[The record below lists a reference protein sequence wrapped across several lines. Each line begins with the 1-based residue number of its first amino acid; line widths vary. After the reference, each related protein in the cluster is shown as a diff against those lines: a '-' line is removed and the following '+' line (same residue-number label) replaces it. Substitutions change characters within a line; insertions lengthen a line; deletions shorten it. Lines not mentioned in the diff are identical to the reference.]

1 MAMQEISKISR
12 EFRKKNGTFNVDLA
26 FVIQFYD
33 AYLREKNLA
42 VVASTFGVTPWNL
55 QKIIERHTELQLA
68 MTMADE
74 NRRKGIL
81 ANYILSNLSH
91 TARATWEKIT
101 KLSTY
106 EEIEAVFKKH
116 PVKLRQQLF
125 CTAILYTGHDNSK
138 ALRMV
143 GIDYNHLTK
152 WKQDAEFLQMLEE
165 VQWHKKQFFQ
175 KALIGLVAEGHP
187 GAVVF
192 VNRTVNADMGYSE
205 RLDLNVQGQAGNDVR
220 YELEQLDL
228 PVEVLKTVLEA
239 IERKNKEDG
248 ITDAE
253 EVPEFPTSGRPMK
266 RIARTPT
273 KG

>member
-1 MAMQEISKISR
+1 MDEISKISR
-12 EFRKKNGTFNVDLA
+12 DFRKKNGTFNVDLA

-33 AYLREKNLA
+33 AYLRERNLA
-42 VVASTFGVTPWNL
+42 QVASTFGVTPYNL
-55 QKIIERHTELQLA
+55 GKIIERHEELKLA
-68 MTMADE
+68 MAMADE
-74 NRRKGIL
+74 NRKKGIL
-81 ANYILSNLSH
+81 ANYILSVLSPS
-91 TARATWEKIT
+91 ARATWDKIT
-101 KLSTY
+101 KLNTY
-106 EEIEAVFKKH
+106 EEVNAVFKGK
-116 PVKLRQQLF
+116 PTKLRQQLF
-125 CTAILYTGHDNSK
+125 CTAVLYTGHDNSK

-143 GIDYNHLTK
+143 GIEYGQLMQ

-220 YELEQLDL
+220 YELEQLNL
-228 PVEVLKTVLEA
+228 PVAVLKTVLEA

-248 ITDAE
+248 VTDVE

-266 RIARTPT
+266 RIPVKTP
-273 KG
+273 GR

>member
-1 MAMQEISKISR
+1 VVMDEISKISR
-12 EFRKKNGTFNVDLA
+12 SFRKKNGTFNVDLA

-42 VVASTFGVTPWNL
+42 QVASTFGVTPWNL
-55 QKIIERHTELQLA
+55 QKIIERHEELKLA
-68 MTMADE
+68 VAMADE
-74 NRRKGIL
+74 NRKKGIL
-81 ANYILSNLSH
+81 ANYVLANLSPK
-91 TARATWEKIT
+91 ARAVWDKIM
-101 KLSTY
+101 KLNSY
-106 EEIEAVFKKH
+106 EEVDAVFKGH

-125 CTAILYTGHDNSK
+125 CTAILFTGHDNSK

-187 GAVVF
+187 GAIVF

-220 YELEQLDL
+220 WELDQLNL
-228 PVEVLKTVLEA
+228 EPAVLKKVLEA
-239 IERKNKEDG
+239 VERKNKEEG
-248 ITDAE
+248 VMEAEAEAAE
-253 EVPEFPTSGRPMK
+253 EPRLVK
-266 RIARTPT
+266 RLPA
-273 KG
+273 KVKV